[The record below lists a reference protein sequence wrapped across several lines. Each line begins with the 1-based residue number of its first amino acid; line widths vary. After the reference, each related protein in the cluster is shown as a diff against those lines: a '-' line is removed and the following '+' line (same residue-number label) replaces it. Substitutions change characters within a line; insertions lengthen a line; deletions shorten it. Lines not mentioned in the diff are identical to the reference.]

1 MSDTDECCFI
11 SFFAPILKLLVQ
23 IYLKFSVK
31 YLKKKKNR
39 LSLSLGDA
47 IVDTNRYIK
56 LTKYIEIYTIN
67 DLVDAPSQIMPL
79 V

>member
-1 MSDTDECCFI
+1 MLFYLIFCSHFEATGPNLFKVLCK
-11 SFFAPILKLLVQ
+11 ILK
-23 IYLKFSVK
+23 
-31 YLKKKKNR
+31 KKKKNR

-47 IVDTNRYIK
+47 IVDTKRYIK

-67 DLVDAPSQIMPL
+67 DLVDAPSQITPL

>member
-1 MSDTDECCFI
+1 MLFYLIFCSHFEATGPNLFKVLCK
-11 SFFAPILKLLVQ
+11 IL
-23 IYLKFSVK
+23 
-31 YLKKKKNR
+31 KKKNR

-47 IVDTNRYIK
+47 IVNTNRYIK

-67 DLVDAPSQIMPL
+67 DLVDAPSQITSL